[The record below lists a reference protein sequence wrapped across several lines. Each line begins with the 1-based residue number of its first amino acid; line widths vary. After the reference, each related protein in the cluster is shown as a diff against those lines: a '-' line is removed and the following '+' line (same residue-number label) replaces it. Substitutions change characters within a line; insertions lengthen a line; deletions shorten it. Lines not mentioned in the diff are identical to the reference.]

1 MSRPLRTLRR
11 ETGAPD
17 MVVLLPGAYMKPED
31 FVEAGFFS
39 AVERRRLKLD
49 IAAVE
54 LDLDTISEGSAVA
67 DVLDQIVL
75 PARQNHERVWLGGIS
90 LGGLL
95 TLSLNAD
102 RPGTVDG
109 LCLIAPYPGSRL
121 TTKPIANA
129 GGIDAWIP
137 SAEQLDDPEF
147 RVYRWLKQVPD
158 NLPAFIG
165 YGTED
170 RFADGMAT
178 IAGRFPTPARQ
189 TIPGGHE
196 WPVWQLLWE
205 HFLDLGYFAT

>member
-17 MVVLLPGAYMKPED
+17 LLVLLPGAYMKPED

-39 AVERRRLKLD
+39 AVEQRGLKLD

-54 LDLDTISEGSAVA
+54 LDLDMISEGFAVA

-95 TLSLNAD
+95 ALSLHAD
-102 RPGTVDG
+102 RSGAVDG

-121 TTKPIANA
+121 TTKPITSA

-137 SAEQLDDPEF
+137 STEQLDDPEF
-147 RVYRWLKQVPD
+147 RVYRWLKQVPGD
-158 NLPAFIG
+158 LPAFVG
-165 YGTED
+165 YGRED
-170 RFADGMAT
+170 RFADGMKT
-178 IAGRFPTPARQ
+178 IAERFPAHARKA
-189 TIPGGHE
+189 IPGGHE

-205 HFLDLGYFAT
+205 HFLDLGHFAT